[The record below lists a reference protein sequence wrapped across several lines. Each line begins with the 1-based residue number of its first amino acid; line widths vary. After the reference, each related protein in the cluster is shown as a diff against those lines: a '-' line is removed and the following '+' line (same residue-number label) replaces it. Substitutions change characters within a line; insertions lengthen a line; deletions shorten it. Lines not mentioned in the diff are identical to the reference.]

1 MLRHVQCTYPNL
13 SWLLVVAAACSLA
26 ACGGSIG
33 GDTVT
38 GSPVAATPLDLDL
51 DLESAVELVQWG
63 DLFESE
69 DGTITSSGNRHD
81 KVLVCHKERKTLWVS
96 RRALRGHTRH
106 GDTRGRCDSPPSA
119 PCPCFSGDD
128 INTAVSSCSSTVT
141 PQCGMGDP
149 YSLTLI
155 CSDSGGSVPPI
166 VLGIYQ
172 TASGGSCSR
181 QDVDGTITTENGLT
195 DAEYQGC
202 VNVINSSGFCS

>member
-33 GDTVT
+33 GDSVT
-38 GSPVAATPLDLDL
+38 GSPVVAAPSDL
-51 DLESAVELVQWG
+51 DLESAVDQIQWG
-63 DLFESE
+63 DLFEGE
-69 DGTITSSGNRHD
+69 DGTITSSGRRHG
-81 KVLVCHKERKTLWVS
+81 KVFVCHKGRKTLWVS

-106 GDTRGRCDSPPSA
+106 GDTRGRCSRPPPA

-128 INTAVSSCSSTVT
+128 INAAALSCTSTVT

-149 YSLTLI
+149 YSLALI

-166 VLGIYQ
+166 VLGVYQ
-172 TASGGSCSR
+172 TVSGGSCSR
-181 QDVDGTITTENGLT
+181 QDVDGTVTTQNGLT

-202 VNVINSSGFCS
+202 VNVINSSGYCS